1 MSHPPGRRGSG
12 RQGGGGVGPTR
23 TGGRVRGGGGGGSSG
38 GNGGGKKGICD
49 FAAIT
54 AAPAVFG
61 VLVRMALVEWQIR
74 QVTR

>member
-23 TGGRVRGGGGGGSSG
+23 TGGRVRGGGGGGSG